1 MPRARK
7 KHPPL
12 TVSRPAL
19 LARGSD
25 AEFRRLIHD
34 LIAYGHKL
42 DACRDAFAAIAG
54 ISGAQYEILMLV
66 SRADGLAIGEVAARV
81 HRSGAFITIEAN
93 KLVAAG
99 ILEKASDPGD
109 GRRVLLKTTAKGFEL
124 LERMAPYQQRVNDVL
139 FEFLDARRFREL
151 RALAGELDTTPAALA
166 IAFALAN
173 DNVASVLFGATT
185 PEQVAD
191 NATALD
197 VLARLGDEGRARLRA
212 VGR

>member
-1 MPRARK
+1 MPRPRK
-7 KHPPL
+7 KQPPL

-19 LARGSD
+19 LTRGSD

-66 SRADGLAIGEVAARV
+66 SRADGLSIGEVAARM

-93 KLVAAG
+93 KLVERG
-99 ILEKASDPGD
+99 ILEKASDPQD
-109 GRRVLLKTTAKGFEL
+109 GRRVLLRCSEKGFQL
-124 LERMAPYQQRVNDVL
+124 LGRMAPFQQRVNDVL

-151 RALAGELDTTPAALA
+151 RALAGEL
-166 IAFALAN
+166 
-173 DNVASVLFGATT
+173 VA
-185 PEQVAD
+185 
-191 NATALD
+191 
-197 VLARLGDEGRARLRA
+197 RGDRA
-212 VGR
+212 VAMLELLLHEAEAA